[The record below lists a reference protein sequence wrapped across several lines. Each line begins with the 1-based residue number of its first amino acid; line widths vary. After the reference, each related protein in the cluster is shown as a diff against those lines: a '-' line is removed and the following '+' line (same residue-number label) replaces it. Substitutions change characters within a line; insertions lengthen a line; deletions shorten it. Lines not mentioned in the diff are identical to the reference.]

1 MGTRSL
7 TTFNDE
13 YDNEEI
19 VVLYR
24 QYDGYPQGH
33 GKELFEFLNEMVVVN
48 GISLNGPPKIANG
61 MSCLTAQ
68 AVSHFKGSEVGG
80 VYLYKSGTRD
90 IGELYIYTIYVNQET
105 LMIRMA
111 NTYDDGERFDGN
123 LKEFGEWLN
132 KDDVVVDETT
142 MEQSISD
149 FIKDHIGETKSANGQ
164 KN

>member
-33 GKELFEFLNEMVVVN
+33 GRELFEFLNEMVVVN
-48 GISLNGPPKIANG
+48 GIGMNNPPKIANG
-61 MSCLTAQ
+61 MDCLAAQ
-68 AVSHFKGSEVGG
+68 VISHFKGSEVGG
-80 VYLYKSGTRD
+80 IYLHKSGTRD
-90 IGELYIYTIYVNQET
+90 IGEQYVYTIYINEGT
-105 LMIRMA
+105 LMIKME

-132 KDDVVVDETT
+132 EGDIVVDEST

-149 FIKDHIGETKSANGQ
+149 FIKDHMGEAQPANGQ

>member
-13 YDNEEI
+13 WKNEEI
-19 VVLYR
+19 AVIYR

-33 GKELFEFLNEMVVVN
+33 GKELFKFLNEMVVVN
-48 GISLNGPPKIANG
+48 GMGMNNPPKIANG
-61 MSCLTAQ
+61 MGCLAAQ
-68 AVSHFKGSEVGG
+68 AVSHFKGGEVGG

-90 IGELYIYTIYVNQET
+90 IGEQYIYTIYINEET
-105 LMIRMA
+105 LMIKMT
-111 NTYDDGERFDGN
+111 NTYDDDESFDGN
-123 LKEFGEWLN
+123 IKDFGEWLN
-132 KDDVVVDETT
+132 EGDIVVDEST

-149 FIKDHIGETKSANGQ
+149 FIKDHIGETKTANGQ

>member
-13 YDNEEI
+13 WKDEEI
-19 VVLYR
+19 AVIYR

-33 GKELFEFLNEMVVVN
+33 GRELFEFLNEMVVVN

-61 MSCLTAQ
+61 MDCLAAQ
-68 AVSHFKGSEVGG
+68 VISHLKGSEVGG
-80 VYLYKSGTRD
+80 IYLHKSGTRD
-90 IGELYIYTIYVNQET
+90 IGEQYIYTIYFSEKT
-105 LMIRMA
+105 LMIKMS
-111 NTYDDGERFDGN
+111 NTYDENESFDGTI
-123 LKEFGEWLN
+123 KEFGEWLN
-132 KDDVVVDETT
+132 KGDIVVDEHT

-149 FIKDHIGETKSANGQ
+149 FIKDHMGEVKTANGQ

>member
-13 YDNEEI
+13 WKNEEI
-19 VVLYR
+19 AVIYR

-33 GKELFEFLNEMVVVN
+33 GRELFEFLNEMVIVN

-61 MSCLTAQ
+61 MDCLAAQ
-68 AVSHFKGSEVGG
+68 VISHFKGSEVGG
-80 VYLYKSGTRD
+80 IYLHKSGTRD
-90 IGELYIYTIYVNQET
+90 IGEQYIYTIYINEET
-105 LMIRMA
+105 LMIKMT
-111 NTYDDGERFDGN
+111 NTYDDDESFDGN
-123 LKEFGEWLN
+123 IKDFGEWLN
-132 KDDVVVDETT
+132 EGKIVVDEST

-149 FIKDHIGETKSANGQ
+149 FIKDHMGETKTANGQ